1 MKKTKTNTKK
11 SKQNEVK
18 KSTPEKP
25 SQEPLASEKSSE
37 EASIPEAHEAHEATD
52 KLSPVDECIE
62 HARDVL
68 ATQLGL
74 VKEKGY
80 DFAPEFKDMTTQL
93 YLFGVMWKYA
103 EELENV
109 TDARETAFSAMEAM
123 LISDRVPKKQ
133 VPKRIDFLR
142 KMSKVEDGSNAL
154 AVAIGYD
161 SKLDDNS
168 LAEVFDHYVDDVQVS
183 GAFWRLYDR
192 CKKTML
198 YGGLFV
204 AFVVIWFVTLFMP
217 GNTAIAILAAGLI
230 AAAIFVVPVFLVGLL
245 IYRLKIKKAE

>member
-1 MKKTKTNTKK
+1 MKKTKSNTNKA
-11 SKQNEVK
+11 KQNEVK
-18 KSTPEKP
+18 KSATEKP
-25 SQEPLASEKSSE
+25 TQESLAPEESTE
-37 EASIPEAHEAHEATD
+37 EAPVPEESTV
-52 KLSPVDECIE
+52 KLSPIDDCVE

-68 ATQLGL
+68 STQLGL

-93 YLFGVMWKYA
+93 YLLGVMWKYA
-103 EELENV
+103 EDLEDV
-109 TDARETAFSAMEAM
+109 ADARETAFSAMEVM
-123 LISDRVPKKQ
+123 LISDGFPKKK
-133 VPKRIDFLR
+133 VPKRVEFLR
-142 KMSKVEDGSNAL
+142 KMSKVDDDSNAL

-161 SKLDDNS
+161 AKLDDNS

-192 CKKTML
+192 CRKTML

-204 AFVVIWFVTLFMP
+204 SFAVIWFVTLFMP
-217 GNTAIAILAAGLI
+217 GNSAIAILAAGLI
-230 AAAIFVVPVFLVGLL
+230 AAAIFVIPVFLVGLL